1 MSDTR
6 KATPAETLKQRHIAD
21 PCIPKSEAE
30 WWAHREIAR
39 QREESKKLR
48 AEIERLRT
56 GLHRIS
62 LASQDSMSSKNECS
76 RIARATLE
84 GKP

>member
-6 KATPAETLKQRHIAD
+6 KATPAETLKRRIAD

-39 QREESKKLR
+39 QREESEKLR

-62 LASQDSMSSKNECS
+62 LASQHSMSSREECG
-76 RIARATLE
+76 RIARETLE